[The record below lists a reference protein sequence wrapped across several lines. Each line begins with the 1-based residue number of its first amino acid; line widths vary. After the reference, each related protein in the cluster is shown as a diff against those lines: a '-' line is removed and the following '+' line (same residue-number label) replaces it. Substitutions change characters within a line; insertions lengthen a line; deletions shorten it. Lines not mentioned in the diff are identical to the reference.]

1 MHTVEETEVAQ
12 GAEVGVIEEGK
23 EIETEGERE
32 ITGTEIGIGIG
43 IETVTGIMI
52 EEEKEAVKEEE
63 IMMAI
68 MAETETGKEKGTIVS
83 NFLSHI
89 SFFYHQRVCEIF
101 LTVTDNFV
109 LNIEY

>member
-12 GAEVGVIEEGK
+12 GAVVGVIEGGK

-32 ITGTEIGIGIG
+32 ITGTEIGIE

-63 IMMAI
+63 TMMAI
-68 MAETETGKEKGTIVS
+68 TAETETGKEKGSIVS
-83 NFLSHI
+83 NSLPLI
-89 SFFYHQRVCEIF
+89 SFFIIKEHV
-101 LTVTDNFV
+101 NFF
-109 LNIEY
+109 

>member
-68 MAETETGKEKGTIVS
+68 TAETETGKEKGTVVS
-83 NFLSHI
+83 NFLPYI
-89 SFFYHQRVCEIF
+89 FFFI
-101 LTVTDNFV
+101 
-109 LNIEY
+109 IKEYVNLFKL